1 MSQILAIVV
10 LIVVRI
16 FCPREPIVPELVT
29 EQITESEAEIVT
41 EIDNEYEL

>member
-10 LIVVRI
+10 LIVGRI

>member
-10 LIVVRI
+10 LIVCRI